1 MSSSKT
7 IVFLYQGTILTFIQ
21 EVLTNIKDHTGQLVI
36 MT

>member
-7 IVFLYQGTILTFIQ
+7 IVFLFQDTILAFIQ
-21 EVLTNIKDHTGQLVI
+21 EVLTNIKDHTGQDVI

>member
-7 IVFLYQGTILTFIQ
+7 IVFLYQDTILAFIQ
-21 EVLTNIKDHTGQLVI
+21 EVLTNITDHTGQDVI

>member
-7 IVFLYQGTILTFIQ
+7 IVFWYQDTILAFIQ
-21 EVLTNIKDHTGQLVI
+21 EILTNIKDHTGQDAI